1 MEYESNTTMKG
12 LKVNWISELVLK
24 EKLKDNPN
32 QMRIRELQLLWDNLP
47 D

>member
-1 MEYESNTTMKG
+1 MEYESDTTIKG
-12 LKVNWISELVLK
+12 LKVNWISELILK

>member
-12 LKVNWISELVLK
+12 LKVNWITDLILK

-32 QMRIRELQLLWDNLP
+32 QVKIRELQLLWDNLP

>member
-1 MEYESNTTMKG
+1 MEYESDTTMKG
-12 LKVNWISELVLK
+12 LKVNWISELILK
-24 EKLKDNPN
+24 EKLKENPN

>member
-1 MEYESNTTMKG
+1 MEYESDTTMKG
-12 LKVNWISELVLK
+12 LKVNWISELILK

-32 QMRIRELQLLWDNLP
+32 QQRVRELQLLWDNLP

>member
-1 MEYESNTTMKG
+1 MKG
-12 LKVNWISELVLK
+12 LNVNWISELILK
-24 EKLKDNPN
+24 EKLKDSPN

>member
-12 LKVNWISELVLK
+12 LKVNWISELILK

>member
-1 MEYESNTTMKG
+1 MEYESDTTMKG
-12 LKVNWISELVLK
+12 LKVNWITESILK

-32 QMRIRELQLLWDNLP
+32 QMRIRELQLIWDNLP

>member
-24 EKLKDNPN
+24 EKLKENPN

>member
-1 MEYESNTTMKG
+1 MEYESDTTIKG
-12 LKVNWISELVLK
+12 LKVNWISELILK

-32 QMRIRELQLLWDNLP
+32 QIRIRELQLLWDNLP

>member
-12 LKVNWISELVLK
+12 LKVNWITDLILK
-24 EKLKDNPN
+24 EKLKENPN
-32 QMRIRELQLLWDNLP
+32 QIKIRELQLLWDNLP

>member
-1 MEYESNTTMKG
+1 MEYESDTTMKG
-12 LKVNWISELVLK
+12 LKVNWISELILK

-32 QMRIRELQLLWDNLP
+32 QIRIRELQLLWDNLP

>member
-1 MEYESNTTMKG
+1 MEYESDTTMKG
-12 LKVNWISELVLK
+12 LKVNWISELILK

-32 QMRIRELQLLWDNLP
+32 QMRIRELQLLWDNLS

>member
-1 MEYESNTTMKG
+1 MEYESDTTMKG

-24 EKLKDNPN
+24 EKLKENPN

>member
-1 MEYESNTTMKG
+1 MEYESDTTMKG
-12 LKVNWISELVLK
+12 LKVNWISELISK

>member
-1 MEYESNTTMKG
+1 MEYESDTTMKG
-12 LKVNWISELVLK
+12 LKVNWISELILK

>member
-1 MEYESNTTMKG
+1 MEYESDTTMKG
-12 LKVNWISELVLK
+12 LKVNCISELILK

>member
-1 MEYESNTTMKG
+1 MEYESDTTMKG
-12 LKVNWISELVLK
+12 LKVNWISELILK

-32 QMRIRELQLLWDNLP
+32 QVRIRELQLLWDNLP

>member
-1 MEYESNTTMKG
+1 MEYESDTTMKG
-12 LKVNWISELVLK
+12 LKLNWISELILK

-32 QMRIRELQLLWDNLP
+32 QIRIRELQLLWDNLP

>member
-1 MEYESNTTMKG
+1 MEYESDTTMKG
-12 LKVNWISELVLK
+12 LKVNWISELILK

-32 QMRIRELQLLWDNLP
+32 QLRIRELQLLWDNLP

>member
-1 MEYESNTTMKG
+1 MEYESDTTMKG
-12 LKVNWISELVLK
+12 LKVNWISELILK
-24 EKLKDNPN
+24 QKLKDNPN

>member
-12 LKVNWISELVLK
+12 LKVNWISELILK
-24 EKLKDNPN
+24 EKLKENPN

>member
-1 MEYESNTTMKG
+1 MEYESDTTIKG
-12 LKVNWISELVLK
+12 LKVNWITDLILK
-24 EKLKDNPN
+24 EKLKENPN

>member
-12 LKVNWISELVLK
+12 LKVNWMSELILK
-24 EKLKDNPN
+24 EKLKSNPN
-32 QMRIRELQLLWDNLP
+32 QVKIRELQLLWDNLP